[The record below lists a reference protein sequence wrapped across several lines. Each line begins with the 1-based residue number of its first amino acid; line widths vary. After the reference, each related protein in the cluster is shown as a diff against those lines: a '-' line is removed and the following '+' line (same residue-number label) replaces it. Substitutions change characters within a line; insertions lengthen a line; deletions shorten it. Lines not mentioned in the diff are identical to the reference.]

1 MISRKPSTHTLPPSP
16 PIIPYT
22 YTKNLFPTDK
32 RVPLIHFPVGHHT
45 RPSCSLII
53 SHSPFHHSTHR
64 RQSQLRASRALKP
77 RSTQSEPCKTRATGT
92 KTTTISHTHTHLFFF
107 LSRHSHFFVRVQM
120 ESRVLS
126 RAGAF
131 SSLAH
136 LRKPPREAAGG
147 ASFVTVKAV
156 GSLADGGNLI
166 WGRQLRPELC
176 SPVLKKEAVL
186 LRPCLA
192 AASSPAEG
200 GDSAG

>member
-1 MISRKPSTHTLPPSP
+1 
-16 PIIPYT
+16 
-22 YTKNLFPTDK
+22 
-32 RVPLIHFPVGHHT
+32 
-45 RPSCSLII
+45 
-53 SHSPFHHSTHR
+53 
-64 RQSQLRASRALKP
+64 
-77 RSTQSEPCKTRATGT
+77 
-92 KTTTISHTHTHLFFF
+92 
-107 LSRHSHFFVRVQM
+107 M

-126 RAGAF
+126 RAGVF

-136 LRKPPREAAGG
+136 LRKPPREAVGG
-147 ASFVTVKAV
+147 ASFVTVKTV

-176 SPVLKKEAVL
+176 SPALKKETVL